1 MKNSSTSLHTVESS
15 GGLWAE
21 TWSRLKRD
29 RAAMFGLVIIGILI
43 FVGVF
48 APLLAPDD
56 PFRVE
61 LKERLLSPSLGHLL
75 GTDHFGRD
83 ILSRILYGA
92 RISLEVG
99 IIASTISLLLG
110 MLFGTIAGYYGGWI
124 DNLIMRFTDIMFG
137 FPALLFLIGIMAAF
151 EPNLTT
157 VFFAIGFV
165 SWPRMARIM
174 RGQVLSVKEND
185 YVLANV
191 ALGQHDTPLII
202 RHIIPNCLAP
212 VIVAFTM
219 GIASAIMAEASL
231 SFLGL
236 GAQPPT
242 PSWGS
247 MINFGKDHLRSA
259 PWLTLFPGIAI
270 GLTVLGFNLFGDGLR
285 DALDPT
291 MEVPTRAD

>member
-1 MKNSSTSLHTVESS
+1 MSNPKPDQRKSL
-15 GGLWAE
+15 GLWYE
-21 TWSRLKRD
+21 TWLRLKRD
-29 RAAMFGLVIIGILI
+29 QAAMFGLVIVAVLI
-43 FVGVF
+43 VVGVF
-48 APLLAPDD
+48 APLLSPYD
-56 PFRVE
+56 PFAVHLE
-61 LKERLLSPSLGHLL
+61 QRLLSPNAAHWL

-83 ILSRILYGA
+83 ILSRIIYGA

-110 MLFGTIAGYYGGWI
+110 MIFGTLAGYYGGWT
-124 DNLIMRFTDIMFG
+124 DNIIMRFTDIMFG

-174 RGQVLSVKEND
+174 RGQVLSVKENE

-191 ALGQHDTPLII
+191 ALGQSDFPLIVK
-202 RHIIPNCLAP
+202 HIVPNCLAP

-219 GIASAIMAEASL
+219 GIASAIMSEASL

-247 MINFGKDHLRSA
+247 MVNFGKDYLRSA

-291 MEVPTRAD
+291 MEMPTRAE

>member
-1 MKNSSTSLHTVESS
+1 MTDIVIDQHNERS

-21 TWSRLKRD
+21 TWRRLKRD
-29 RAAMFGLVIIGILI
+29 KAAMFGLVTVGLLVLI
-43 FVGVF
+43 GVF
-48 APLLAPDD
+48 APLLAPQD
-56 PFRVE
+56 PFKVNLE
-61 LKERLLSPSLGHLL
+61 IRLLPPGIDHLL

-83 ILSRILYGA
+83 ILSRIIFGA

-99 IIASTISLLLG
+99 IISSTISLLLG

-124 DNLIMRFTDIMFG
+124 DNLIMRITDIMFG
-137 FPALLFLIGIMAAF
+137 FPVLLFLIGIMAAF

-185 YVLANV
+185 YVMANV
-191 ALGQHDTPLII
+191 ALGQRDFPLIL

-247 MINFGKDHLRSA
+247 MVNLGKDYLRSA
-259 PWLTLFPGIAI
+259 PWLTLFPGLAI
-270 GLTVLGFNLFGDGLR
+270 GFTVLGFNLFGDGLR

-291 MEVPTRAD
+291 MEMPTQAE

>member
-1 MKNSSTSLHTVESS
+1 MTDIVIDQHNERS
-15 GGLWAE
+15 GGLWTE
-21 TWSRLKRD
+21 TWRRLKRD
-29 RAAMFGLVIIGILI
+29 KAAMFGLVTVGLLVLI
-43 FVGVF
+43 GVF
-48 APLLAPDD
+48 APLLAPQD
-56 PFRVE
+56 PFKVNLE
-61 LKERLLSPSLGHLL
+61 IRLLPPGIDHLL

-83 ILSRILYGA
+83 ILSRIIFGA

-99 IIASTISLLLG
+99 IISSTISLLLG

-124 DNLIMRFTDIMFG
+124 DNLIMRITDIMFG
-137 FPALLFLIGIMAAF
+137 FPVLLFLIGIMAAF

-191 ALGQHDTPLII
+191 ALGQRDFPLIL

-247 MINFGKDHLRSA
+247 MVNLGKDYLRSA
-259 PWLTLFPGIAI
+259 PWLTLFPGLAI
-270 GLTVLGFNLFGDGLR
+270 GFTVLGFNLFGDGLR

-291 MEVPTRAD
+291 MEMPTQAE

>member
-1 MKNSSTSLHTVESS
+1 MTDIVLDQKRERSS
-15 GGLWAE
+15 GLWAE
-21 TWSRLKRD
+21 TWRRLKRD
-29 RAAMFGLVIIGILI
+29 HAAMFGLVIVALLVLVGI
-43 FVGVF
+43 F
-48 APLLAPDD
+48 APLLAPQD
-56 PFRVE
+56 PFKVNLE
-61 LKERLLSPSLGHLL
+61 IRLLPPSFAHLL

-83 ILSRILYGA
+83 ILSRIIFGA

-99 IIASTISLLLG
+99 IISSSISLLLG

-124 DNLIMRFTDIMFG
+124 DNVIMRITDIMFG
-137 FPALLFLIGIMAAF
+137 FPVLLFLIGIMAAF

-185 YVLANV
+185 YVMANT
-191 ALGQHDTPLII
+191 ALGQRDFPLIL
-202 RHIIPNCLAP
+202 RHIVPNCLAP

-247 MINFGKDHLRSA
+247 MVNLGKDYLRSA
-259 PWLTLFPGIAI
+259 PWLTLFPGLAI

-291 MEVPTRAD
+291 MELPTRAE

>member
-1 MKNSSTSLHTVESS
+1 MTDIAIDHHSERSS
-15 GGLWAE
+15 GLWGE
-21 TWSRLKRD
+21 TWRRLKRD
-29 RAAMFGLVIIGILI
+29 KTAMFGLVIVGMLVFI
-43 FVGVF
+43 GVF
-48 APLLAPDD
+48 APLLAPQD
-56 PFRVE
+56 PFKVNLE
-61 LKERLLSPSLGHLL
+61 IRLLPPGIDHLL

-83 ILSRILYGA
+83 ILSRIIFGA

-99 IIASTISLLLG
+99 IISSTISLLLG

-124 DNLIMRFTDIMFG
+124 DNVIMRITDIMFG
-137 FPALLFLIGIMAAF
+137 FPVLLFLIGIMAAF

-185 YVLANV
+185 YVMANV
-191 ALGQHDTPLII
+191 ALGQRDFPLIL

-247 MINFGKDHLRSA
+247 MVNLGKDYLRSA
-259 PWLTLFPGIAI
+259 PWLTLFPGLAI

-291 MEVPTRAD
+291 MEMPTRAE

>member
-1 MKNSSTSLHTVESS
+1 MTDIVIDHHSERSS
-15 GGLWAE
+15 GLWVE
-21 TWSRLKRD
+21 TWRRLKRD
-29 RAAMFGLVIIGILI
+29 KAAMFGLVIVGLLVLLGI
-43 FVGVF
+43 F
-48 APLLAPDD
+48 APLLAPQD
-56 PFRVE
+56 PFKVNLE
-61 LKERLLSPSLGHLL
+61 IRLLPPGIDHLL

-83 ILSRILYGA
+83 ILSRIIFGA

-99 IIASTISLLLG
+99 IISSTISLLLG

-124 DNLIMRFTDIMFG
+124 DNVIMRITDIMFG
-137 FPALLFLIGIMAAF
+137 FPVLLFLIGIMAAF

-185 YVLANV
+185 YVMANV
-191 ALGQHDTPLII
+191 ALGQRDFPLIL
-202 RHIIPNCLAP
+202 RHIVPNCLAP

-247 MINFGKDHLRSA
+247 MVNLGKDYLRSA

-291 MEVPTRAD
+291 MEMPTRAE

>member
-1 MKNSSTSLHTVESS
+1 MSKTPEKSG
-15 GGLWAE
+15 GGLWQE
-21 TWSRLKRD
+21 TWKRLKRD
-29 RAAMFGLVIIGILI
+29 QAAMFGLVIIGILVT
-43 FVGVF
+43 VGMLAPLF
-48 APLLAPDD
+48 APYD
-56 PFRVE
+56 PFQVE
-61 LKERLLSPSLGHLL
+61 LNDRLIGPSLEHWL

-83 ILSRILYGA
+83 ILSRIIYGA

-99 IIASTISLLLG
+99 IIASSISLMLG
-110 MLFGTIAGYYGGWI
+110 MLFGTVAGYYGGWI
-124 DNLIMRFTDIMFG
+124 DNIIMRFTDIMFG

-185 YVLANV
+185 YVMANV
-191 ALGQHDTPLII
+191 ALGQRDGLLIL

-247 MINFGKDHLRSA
+247 MVNFGKDYLRSA

-291 MEVPTRAD
+291 MELPTRAE

>member
-1 MKNSSTSLHTVESS
+1 MKPMNNITEKSG
-15 GGLWAE
+15 GGLWQE
-21 TWSRLKRD
+21 TWKRLKRD

-43 FVGVF
+43 TVGVLAPLF
-48 APLLAPDD
+48 APYN
-56 PFRVE
+56 PFKVTLE
-61 LKERLLSPSLGHLL
+61 KRLLGPSLEHWL

-83 ILSRILYGA
+83 ILSRIIYGA

-99 IIASTISLLLG
+99 IIASSISLLLG
-110 MLFGTIAGYYGGWI
+110 MLFGTVAGYYGGWI
-124 DNLIMRFTDIMFG
+124 DNVIMRFTDIMFG

-185 YVLANV
+185 YVMANV
-191 ALGQHDTPLII
+191 ALGQKDGPLIL

-247 MINFGKDHLRSA
+247 MVNFGKDYLRSA
-259 PWLTLFPGIAI
+259 PWLTMFPGIAI

-291 MEVPTRAD
+291 MELPTRAE

>member
-1 MKNSSTSLHTVESS
+1 MFGMAVVVVLIFI
-15 GGLWAE
+15 GGFARIIAPSDPFAINLA
-21 TWSRLKRD
+21 SRLQPP
-29 RAAMFGLVIIGILI
+29 
-43 FVGVF
+43 GV
-48 APLLAPDD
+48 
-56 PFRVE
+56 
-61 LKERLLSPSLGHLL
+61 GHLF

-83 ILSRILYGA
+83 ILSRMLYGA
-92 RISLEVG
+92 QISLQVG
-99 IIASTISLLLG
+99 IIASSISLFFGVILG
-110 MLFGTIAGYYGGWI
+110 TLAGYYGGWI
-124 DNLIMRFTDIMFG
+124 DSLIMRLTDIMFG

-165 SWPRMARIM
+165 SWPKMARIM
-174 RGQVLSVKEND
+174 RGQVLSVKDSE
-185 YVLANV
+185 YVLANH
-191 ALGQHDTPLII
+191 ALGQSDVPLILK
-202 RHIIPNCLAP
+202 HIIPNCLAP

-247 MINFGKDHLRSA
+247 MINFGKDYLRSA
-259 PWLTLFPGIAI
+259 PWLTLFPGLAI
-270 GLTVLGFNLFGDGLR
+270 GFTVLGFNLFGDGLR

-291 MEVPTRAD
+291 MELPNKAE

>member
-1 MKNSSTSLHTVESS
+1 MNNSIKLQPKSTGIVFQI
-15 GGLWAE
+15 WK
-21 TWSRLKRD
+21 RLKQD
-29 RAAMFGLVIIGILI
+29 RAAMFGMAVVVVLI
-43 FVGVF
+43 FIGGF
-48 APLLAPDD
+48 ARIIAPSD
-56 PFRVE
+56 PFAIN
-61 LKERLLSPSLGHLL
+61 LASRLQPPGVGHLF

-83 ILSRILYGA
+83 ILSRMLYGA
-92 RISLEVG
+92 QISLQVG
-99 IIASTISLLLG
+99 IIASSISLFFGVILG
-110 MLFGTIAGYYGGWI
+110 TLAGYYGGWI
-124 DNLIMRFTDIMFG
+124 DSLIMRLTDIMFG

-165 SWPRMARIM
+165 SWPKMARIM
-174 RGQVLSVKEND
+174 RGQVLSVKDSE
-185 YVLANV
+185 YVLANH
-191 ALGQHDTPLII
+191 ALGQSDVPLILK
-202 RHIIPNCLAP
+202 HIIPNCLAP

-247 MINFGKDHLRSA
+247 MINFGKDYLRSA
-259 PWLTLFPGIAI
+259 PWLTLFPGLAI
-270 GLTVLGFNLFGDGLR
+270 GFTVLGFNLFGDGLR

-291 MEVPTRAD
+291 MELPNKAE

>member
-1 MKNSSTSLHTVESS
+1 MNKSD
-15 GGLWAE
+15 
-21 TWSRLKRD
+21 RLKSKSTGMIFQIWKRLKQD
-29 RAAMFGLVIIGILI
+29 RAAMFGMVVVVLLIFIGI
-43 FVGVF
+43 F
-48 APLLAPDD
+48 ARIIAPSD
-56 PFRVE
+56 PFAIN
-61 LKERLLSPSLGHLL
+61 LSSRLQPPGVGHLF

-83 ILSRILYGA
+83 ILSRMLYGA
-92 RISLEVG
+92 QISLQVG
-99 IIASTISLLLG
+99 IIASSISLFFGVILG
-110 MLFGTIAGYYGGWI
+110 TLAGYYGGWI
-124 DNLIMRFTDIMFG
+124 DSLIMRMTDIMFG

-165 SWPRMARIM
+165 SWPKMARIM
-174 RGQVLSVKEND
+174 RGQVLSVKDSEF
-185 YVLANV
+185 VLANH
-191 ALGQHDTPLII
+191 ALGQTDVPLILK
-202 RHIIPNCLAP
+202 HIIPNCLAP

-247 MINFGKDHLRSA
+247 MINFGKDYLRSA
-259 PWLTLFPGIAI
+259 PWLTLFPGLAI
-270 GLTVLGFNLFGDGLR
+270 GFTVLGFNLFGDGLR

-291 MEVPTRAD
+291 MKLPDKSE

>member
-1 MKNSSTSLHTVESS
+1 MQQNSTGMLFQI
-15 GGLWAE
+15 WK
-21 TWSRLKRD
+21 RLKRD
-29 RAAMFGLVIIGILI
+29 RAAIFGMAVVVLLI
-43 FVGVF
+43 FIGVF
-48 APLLAPDD
+48 ARLIAPSD
-56 PFRVE
+56 PFAIN
-61 LKERLLSPSLGHLL
+61 LALRLQPPGIDHLF

-83 ILSRILYGA
+83 ILSRMLYGA
-92 RISLEVG
+92 QISLQVG
-99 IIASTISLLLG
+99 IIASSISLFFGVVLG
-110 MLFGTIAGYYGGWI
+110 TLAGYYGGWI
-124 DNLIMRFTDIMFG
+124 DSLIMRLTDIMFG

-165 SWPRMARIM
+165 SWPKMARIM
-174 RGQVLSVKEND
+174 RGQVISVKDSE
-185 YVLANV
+185 YVLANH
-191 ALGQHDTPLII
+191 ALGQSDVPLILK
-202 RHIIPNCLAP
+202 HIIPNCLAP

-247 MINFGKDHLRSA
+247 MINFGKDYLRSA
-259 PWLTLFPGIAI
+259 PWLTLFPGLAI
-270 GLTVLGFNLFGDGLR
+270 GFTVLGFNLFGDGLR

-291 MEVPTRAD
+291 MELPDRAE